1 MDVGGCPSAPVV
13 ANDDFTNRDSPP
25 SSVMAASSNS
35 VNAPVACNEDDQVL
49 PMLTTSGPFPEVTA
63 DVIREYRSFHGTTS
77 TVTLTPLAALNFS
90 SSGFRMAASSSRL
103 AAWLVAHQVISLLSE
118 LAAPALEP
126 ELLEPDEPHAVRAV
140 AARTAAAAAIS
151 RLVCFIY
158 SNLL

>member
-1 MDVGGCPSAPVV
+1 MLRAGAVGYVVKGGSSEDITDAIHRAAVGQSALS
-13 ANDDFTNRDSPP
+13 A
-25 SSVMAASSNS
+25 
-35 VNAPVACNEDDQVL
+35 
-49 PMLTTSGPFPEVTA
+49 GVTA

-140 AARTAAAAAIS
+140 AARTAAAAALT